1 MPKLKNLSLGEWN
14 KMVVTFHE
22 ESDRGAGVLAGSFAE
37 HTLGQ
42 YLKFHIH
49 DKKVAEALF
58 GPMGPLSTFDQRIAI
73 AYAFELITQ
82 TQYKD
87 FETVR
92 KIRNQFAHH
101 PLDTTFNTEEIKQRC
116 TTLSMFKEASESN
129 PPIPG
134 HRHRVAY
141 ILTCGIL
148 CGRFFEEIETDAAKI
163 RAKKPD
169 A

>member
-1 MPKLKNLSLGEWN
+1 MAKLKNLSLGEWN
-14 KMVVTFHE
+14 EMVVAFHE

-42 YLKFHIH
+42 YLKFRIH

-58 GPMGPLSTFDQRIAI
+58 EQMGPLSTFAQRIAI
-73 AYAFELITQ
+73 AYAFQLITQ

-87 FETVR
+87 FETIR
-92 KIRNQFAHH
+92 KIRNRFAHH
-101 PLDTTFNTEEIKQRC
+101 PLDTTFNTEEIKQLC
-116 TTLSMFKEASESN
+116 TTLSMFKEANESN

-148 CGRFFEEIETDAAKI
+148 CGRLLDTIEADAAKS
-163 RAKKPD
+163 RTR
-169 A
+169 